1 MSGLE
6 IFIFSFAIA
15 FIVQGDR
22 FQRGLTLLRARST
35 RSLRLQR
42 SRPHR

>member
-15 FIVQGDR
+15 FIVQSDR
-22 FQRGLTLLRARST
+22 FRRGVTLLRARNNRISRT
-35 RSLRLQR
+35 QR
-42 SRPHR
+42 SRTHR

>member
-15 FIVQGDR
+15 FIVQSNR
-22 FQRGLTLLRARST
+22 FQRGLTLLRARNNQIS
-35 RSLRLQR
+35 RIQR
-42 SRPHR
+42 SRTRR